1 MNEAFK
7 LPCSR
12 CGKDHMA
19 SHFCVVSGIP
29 SLCSPCANG
38 GLGVKKVISVLND
51 GSQSE
56 IMPEADCDAIVA
68 AVRKAYEPMRRPK
81 IEIDSA
87 LLTELDGALRTV
99 DDLRDTLN
107 MASSEAEKRALSACI
122 ARILRSIATTL
133 DGVE

>member
-1 MNEAFK
+1 MKEAFK
-7 LPCSR
+7 MPCSR
-12 CGKDHMA
+12 CGKEHMA

-29 SLCSPCANG
+29 SLCDPCAKG
-38 GLGVKKVISVLND
+38 ALGDSKVVSVLND
-51 GSQSE
+51 CSQTE
-56 IMPEADCDAIVA
+56 IMTEANCDEIVS

-87 LLTELDGALRTV
+87 LLTELDCALRTV

-107 MASSEAEKRALSACI
+107 TASGEAEKRALSACI